1 MAGNFEGP
9 AVITPALLAYQD
21 QYANHG
27 NTPMPAEV
35 FTIISYTATIFSL
48 GLGLFGLI
56 RPQGALDL
64 IGLQTVP
71 GLAHSIS
78 EVRATYGGVFT
89 GVSLY
94 PLISGEPH
102 AFLTLALGWMLAGFC
117 RLCSAILDGAMTR
130 FNITS
135 IAIEFATGTL
145 IALPHLGRL

>member
-1 MAGNFEGP
+1 
-9 AVITPALLAYQD
+9 
-21 QYANHG
+21 
-27 NTPMPAEV
+27 MPTDL
-35 FTIISYTATIFSL
+35 FTILSYAATLFSL
-48 GLGLFGLI
+48 GLGLFGFI

-94 PLISGEPH
+94 PLITGEPH

-117 RLCSAILDGAMTR
+117 RLCSALIDGAMTR
-130 FNITS
+130 FNLTS
-135 IAIEFATGTL
+135 IAVEFGVGAL
-145 IALPHLGRL
+145 IALPYAATALPGT

>member
-1 MAGNFEGP
+1 
-9 AVITPALLAYQD
+9 
-21 QYANHG
+21 
-27 NTPMPAEV
+27 MPEILTV
-35 FTIISYTATIFSL
+35 LSYIATLFSL

-56 RPQGALDL
+56 RPHGALDL

-94 PLISGEPH
+94 PLMTGEPH

-117 RLCSAILDGAMTR
+117 RLCSAVIDGAMTR
-130 FNITS
+130 FNLTS
-135 IAIEFATGTL
+135 IAFEFGVGAF
-145 IALPHLGRL
+145 IALPHLSLL

>member
-1 MAGNFEGP
+1 MLVEP
-9 AVITPALLAYQD
+9 
-21 QYANHG
+21 
-27 NTPMPAEV
+27 
-35 FTIISYTATIFSL
+35 FTILSYAATIFSL
-48 GLGLFGLI
+48 ALGLFGLI

-71 GLAHSIS
+71 GLSHSIS

-117 RLCSAILDGAMTR
+117 RLCSAVLDGAATR

-135 IAIEFATGTL
+135 IAIEFGTGAL
-145 IALPHLGRL
+145 IALPYLGIV

>member
-1 MAGNFEGP
+1 MPTE
-9 AVITPALLAYQD
+9 ALTLLS
-21 QYANHG
+21 YA
-27 NTPMPAEV
+27 
-35 FTIISYTATIFSL
+35 ATLFSL

-56 RPQGALDL
+56 RPQGALEL

-94 PLISGEPH
+94 PLVTGEPH

-117 RLCSAILDGAMTR
+117 RLCSAIFDGAATR
-130 FNITS
+130 FNLTS
-135 IAIEFATGTL
+135 IAVEFGIGAF
-145 IALPHLGRL
+145 IALPYAAAALPGT

>member
-1 MAGNFEGP
+1 
-9 AVITPALLAYQD
+9 
-21 QYANHG
+21 
-27 NTPMPAEV
+27 MPAEALA
-35 FTIISYTATIFSL
+35 TLSYAATLFSL

-94 PLISGEPH
+94 PLITGEPH

-117 RLCSAILDGAMTR
+117 RLCSAIIDSAMTR
-130 FNITS
+130 FNLTS
-135 IAIEFATGTL
+135 IAVEFGTGAL
-145 IALPHLGRL
+145 IALPYAAAAFPGT